1 MSPALRATLSRT
13 LFGADP
19 AHGLID
25 DALYLVRA
33 GIGVACLDFLNGAEK
48 HAPADSLISRGS

>member
-1 MSPALRATLSRT
+1 MSAALRATLGRT
-13 LFGADP
+13 PFGADL

-25 DALYLVRA
+25 DALYLAWA
-33 GIGVACLDFLNGAEK
+33 GIGVACLDVLNGAVK